1 MFSVSFI
8 SLVFGVYQ
16 RMDLVGGFDSVFYIL
31 YLVNARSEKCLA
43 ASCYRDLE
51 TRVENILERNIL
63 LVIKN
68 LNQ

>member
-1 MFSVSFI
+1 
-8 SLVFGVYQ
+8 
-16 RMDLVGGFDSVFYIL
+16 MDLAGGFVSVFYIL
-31 YLVNARSEKCLA
+31 YLVNARSEKYFA
-43 ASCYRDLE
+43 ASRHRDLE